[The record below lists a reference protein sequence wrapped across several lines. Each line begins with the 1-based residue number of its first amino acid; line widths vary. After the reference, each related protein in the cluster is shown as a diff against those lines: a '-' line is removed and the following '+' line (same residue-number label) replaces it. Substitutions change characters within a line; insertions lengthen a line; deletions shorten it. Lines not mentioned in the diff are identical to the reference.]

1 MNSRNLSNLVVRQT
15 CASSLILLS
24 CFVACNKNSQA
35 KLPVQQS
42 KDTEMNDSTNN
53 NSTPKQ
59 VTVIF
64 PSEGKVQKID
74 AVASFPTKD
83 ETLKAGAN
91 GPDHTAIDKVEP
103 DFPLDVFVLPDSSHA
118 WIGVQADGY
127 IMLDSEIYGVDVHG
141 GIVAWRRSMV
151 ATARSNNELLEA
163 LPSYAEVQKSLMAAN
178 NERTDI
184 RFVFED
190 RDFFAAGPLAAN
202 NGKISVREIT
212 LDDGLIKIEIENLTT
227 SRKGNVWI
235 NPDTKLTVKATENGK
250 QTFNPSDEFADTAKL
265 RRACCE
271 ATTMQTWIDAKA
283 ALIESLK
290 TRFSGIDA
298 KVTGSEADRHGKTF
312 SDLMM
317 EWNPIRFSPN
327 DLKAIAGVPT
337 SETAGELR
345 YDFDNGMDGS
355 YWMFKFEGDTIV
367 SVTYT
372 PGD

>member
-1 MNSRNLSNLVVRQT
+1 MNSRNVANRIVRQT
-15 CASSLILLS
+15 CASLLILLS

-35 KLPVQQS
+35 KLPVQQP
-42 KDTEMNDSTNN
+42 KDTEMNDSTDNN
-53 NSTPKQ
+53 FTHKQ

-74 AVASFPTKD
+74 AVASFPTED
-83 ETLKAGAN
+83 ENRKVDADGISR
-91 GPDHTAIDKVEP
+91 TAIDRAP
-103 DFPLDVFVLPDSSHA
+103 DDFPLDVFVLPGSNQA
-118 WIGVQADGY
+118 WIGVKSDGY
-127 IMLDSEIYGVDVHG
+127 IVLNSEIYGVDVLG
-141 GIVAWRRSMV
+141 GFVDWRRSMV
-151 ATARSNNELLEA
+151 ANARSINELLEA
-163 LPSYAEVQKSLMAAN
+163 LPSYAEVRKSLMKAD

-184 RFVFED
+184 RDVFED
-190 RDFFAAGPLAAN
+190 RDFFAAGPFAAN
-202 NGKISVREIT
+202 NGKTSVRGIT

-235 NPDTKLTVKATENGK
+235 NPDTKQPVKATENGK
-250 QTFNPSDEFADTAKL
+250 QTLHSSDEFADTAKL

-271 ATTMQTWIDAKA
+271 ATTRQTWLVAKA

-290 TRFSGIDA
+290 TKFKGIDA
-298 KVTGSEADRHGKTF
+298 KVTGSEAVRHGKTF

-327 DLKAIAGVPT
+327 DLKAIAGAPT
-337 SETAGELR
+337 SETADELR

-355 YWMFKFEGDTIV
+355 YWKFKFEGDTIV

-372 PGD
+372 PGE